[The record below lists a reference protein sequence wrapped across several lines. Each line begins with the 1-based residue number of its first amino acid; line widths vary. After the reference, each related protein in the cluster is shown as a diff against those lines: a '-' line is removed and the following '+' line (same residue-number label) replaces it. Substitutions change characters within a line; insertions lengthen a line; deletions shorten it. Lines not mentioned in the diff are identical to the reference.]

1 MDEKRSEKKILIE
14 KRKRERRK
22 NVASAKNRV
31 GMERRTGD
39 RRTGRP
45 RRPGP
50 GKPARSR

>member
-1 MDEKRSEKKILIE
+1 MDEKRSEKKILVE

-31 GMERRTGD
+31 GMERRTGE